1 MNFKNLQ
8 KNLEMFLVIELH
20 CLHQTK
26 TAKCIWIFETKTVS
40 IHAYIRI
47 KLHRIL
53 EFLSQKKWQIV
64 SRLGAYFVTK
74 KVAIHAYIR
83 AKLHKVLGFLSHKK
97 WQFLS
102 RWGDDFCHKKSGK
115 SLPTSD

>member
-1 MNFKNLQ
+1 MS
-8 KNLEMFLVIELH
+8 LVIELH

-26 TAKCIWIFETKTVS
+26 TVKFIWIFETKTVS

-47 KLHRIL
+47 KLYKIL
-53 EFLSQKKWQIV
+53 EFLSQKKWQFV

-97 WQFLS
+97 WQIIAYI
-102 RWGDDFCHKKSGK
+102 RVKIIMIWDFCHKKSGNSCLHQTK
-115 SLPTSD
+115 DA

>member
-1 MNFKNLQ
+1 MNFKNLK
-8 KNLEMFLVIELH
+8 KNLEMSLVIELH

-115 SLPTSD
+115 SLPTSE

>member
-1 MNFKNLQ
+1 MNPKDLQ
-8 KNLEMFLVIELH
+8 KNLEMSLVIELH

-26 TAKCIWIFETKTVS
+26 TVNCIWIFETKTVS

-47 KLHRIL
+47 KLYKIL
-53 EFLSQKKWQIV
+53 EFLSQKKWQFV

-83 AKLHKVLGFLSHKK
+83 AKLHKVLGFLSQKK
-97 WQFLS
+97 WQFM
-102 RWGDDFCHKKSGK
+102 
-115 SLPTSD
+115 PTSD